1 MARLSDNLGALHEPE
16 FRKLFFGQAASIAGT
31 MLTLVALPFAVLAIG
46 GSATDIG
53 LVEAAYILPMALMIV
68 VGGVWS
74 DRLPRRMVMLTA
86 DVVRAALQFLA
97 AGLLLGDVATVW
109 MLVVLQVG
117 MGLCDAFFRPAYTG
131 LVPQVVSSTRLQQ
144 ANALQGLVQSGS
156 ITLGAA
162 TGGLLVAALGAGWA
176 IGVDGL
182 TFVVSAWFLWRLHP
196 VARASAATAAAD
208 AAATPAPDAAAT
220 PGPDTVATVAPGMP
234 AMPGADAVAP
244 SGLAASEGQAPVP
257 AAGFLDD
264 LRLGWHEFTSH
275 TWLWVMVSGASVFLF
290 AVEAP
295 FTVLGPVV
303 ARDAYDGART
313 WGFLAAAMGLGQIAG
328 GVIALR
334 WRPRRPFLV
343 LALGMSVAALPM
355 AMLATTAPPW
365 ALFTSAAGLGIAWG
379 MFDPFWLTALQR
391 EVPPDMIS
399 RVSSYDYLGSLAFYP
414 AGLALAGPVADL
426 IGASTTLWIA
436 AGCGVAVSLF
446 WISWRDVRA
455 VHELG
460 PPGLAVAD

>member
-1 MARLSDNLGALHEPE
+1 MATLSDNLGALREPE
-16 FRKLFFGQAASIAGT
+16 FRKLFIGQAASIAGT

-53 LVEAAYILPMALMIV
+53 LVEAAYVLPMALMIV

-74 DRLPRRMVMLTA
+74 DRLPRRMVMLGA

-97 AGLLLGDVATVW
+97 AGLLLGGVATVW

-131 LVPQVVSSTRLQQ
+131 LVPQVVSSARLQQ

-182 TFVVSAWFLWRLHP
+182 TFVVSAWFLWRLRPVP
-196 VARASAATAAAD
+196 VAAS
-208 AAATPAPDAAAT
+208 
-220 PGPDTVATVAPGMP
+220 
-234 AMPGADAVAP
+234 PGADAVA
-244 SGLAASEGQAPVP
+244 S
-257 AAGFLDD
+257 AGFLDD
-264 LRLGWHEFTSH
+264 LRLGWREFTSH

-295 FTVLGPVV
+295 LTVLGPIV
-303 ARDAYDGART
+303 ARDAYSGART

-343 LALGMSVAALPM
+343 LALGMNVTALPM
-355 AMLATTAPPW
+355 VMLATTAPPW
-365 ALFTSAAGLGIAWG
+365 ALFVSAAGLGVVWG
-379 MFDPFWLTALQR
+379 MFDPFWLTAMQR

-414 AGLALAGPVADL
+414 AGLALAGPVSAL
-426 IGASTTLWIA
+426 IGIPATLWIA
-436 AGCGVAVSLF
+436 AAVAGAVSLF
-446 WISWRDVRA
+446 WVSWRDVRA

-460 PPGLAVAD
+460 PPGLAVAE

>member
-1 MARLSDNLGALHEPE
+1 MARLSDNFGALREPE
-16 FRKLFFGQAASIAGT
+16 FRKLFIGQAASIAGT

-46 GSATDIG
+46 GSATEIG

-86 DVVRAALQFLA
+86 DGVRAVLQFLA
-97 AGLLLGDVATVW
+97 AGLLLGGVATVW

-131 LVPQVVSSTRLQQ
+131 LVPQVVSSSRLQQ

-176 IGVDGL
+176 IGLDGV
-182 TFVVSAWFLWRLHP
+182 TFVISAWFLWRLHP
-196 VARASAATAAAD
+196 VARVSAAAAGAD
-208 AAATPAPDAAAT
+208 AAAAAGPAT
-220 PGPDTVATVAPGMP
+220 GATV
-234 AMPGADAVAP
+234 GADAAGPSAVAV
-244 SGLAASEGQAPVP
+244 SEGRVPVP

-264 LRLGWHEFTSH
+264 LRLGWREFTSH

-295 FTVLGPVV
+295 LTVLGPVV

-343 LALGMSVAALPM
+343 LALAMNVAALPM

-365 ALFTSAAGLGIAWG
+365 ALFASAAGLGVVWG
-379 MFDPFWLTALQR
+379 MFDPFWLTAMQR

-414 AGLALAGPVADL
+414 AGLALAGPVSAL
-426 IGASTTLWIA
+426 IGIPATLWIA

-446 WISWRDVRA
+446 WVSWRDVRA